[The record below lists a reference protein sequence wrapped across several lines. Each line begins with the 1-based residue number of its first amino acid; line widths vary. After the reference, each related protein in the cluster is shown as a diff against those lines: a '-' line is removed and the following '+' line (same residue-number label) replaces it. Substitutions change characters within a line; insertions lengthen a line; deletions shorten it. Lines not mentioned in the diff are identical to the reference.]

1 MEKRVICLD
10 TNYLI
15 RLLVPGSREA
25 AEISAWHRAD
35 EPLITPM
42 LAWFEFLC
50 GPVTVEQE
58 EVVRGF
64 LSDVIP
70 IGEPQA
76 RLAAELFNQ
85 SGRMRRNRIDT
96 LIAATAIHA
105 KARLATAN
113 RDDFAPFED
122 HGLSLI

>member
-1 MEKRVICLD
+1 MARRVICLD

-15 RLLVPGSREA
+15 RVLVPGAKEA
-25 AEISAWHRAD
+25 AEVSAWYRAD

-58 EVVRGF
+58 EIVRGF
-64 LSDVIP
+64 LTEIVP
-70 IGEPQA
+70 MNEPQA
-76 RLAAELFNQ
+76 RLAADLFNQ
-85 SGRMRRNRIDT
+85 SGRMRCNRIDA

-113 RDDFAPFED
+113 RDDFAPFEA